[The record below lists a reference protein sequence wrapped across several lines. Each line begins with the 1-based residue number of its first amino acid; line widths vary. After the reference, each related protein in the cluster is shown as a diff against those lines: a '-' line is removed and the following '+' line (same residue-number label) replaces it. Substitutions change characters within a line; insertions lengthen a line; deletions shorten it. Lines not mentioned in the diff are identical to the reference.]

1 MTEKISR
8 RSKKYFIANVALFLG
23 GLVTFGAEYCVQ
35 PIIPVFTES
44 FGVEPASASLA
55 VSFSTAGMACS
66 MILIAL
72 FAKVLPRK
80 TVMTFALILASV
92 IAILIADSDNFGVIL
107 ALRFVQGMW
116 LAGFPAMAFAYINEE
131 FDAKIIGAVTG
142 IYVAGTAVGG
152 LVGRMSLSFLTD
164 VLDWRTA
171 LTILGVTYLLIGLAF
186 VFTLPRPKHL
196 VGQQANASLPDFVK
210 LFRNENLLA
219 VYGVAAA
226 IMGVF
231 VCTYNF
237 ISYVLLAEPYE
248 LSQTQVGLIYF
259 LFVAGTVASAVMGR
273 LADKV
278 GNGKILLVSL
288 LVMFAGVGLTCA
300 ASLAIKL
307 LGVGFVTY
315 GFFGAHSTAAA
326 WVGKLST
333 ADKARL
339 SAGYMLAYYVGASV
353 VGTAGGTFLSTFGW
367 TGVAFFMTAILS
379 IALVLCVKLLRS
391 T

>member
-1 MTEKISR
+1 
-8 RSKKYFIANVALFLG
+8 
-23 GLVTFGAEYCVQ
+23 
-35 PIIPVFTES
+35 
-44 FGVEPASASLA
+44 
-55 VSFSTAGMACS
+55 MAFS

-72 FAKVLPRK
+72 FAKILPRK
-80 TVMTFALILASV
+80 TVMTLALILASAL
-92 IAILIADSDNFGVIL
+92 AILISVSESFTVIL
-107 ALRFVQGMW
+107 ALRFAQGML
-116 LAGFPAMAFAYINEE
+116 LAGFPSMAVAYINEE
-131 FDAKIIGAVTG
+131 FDAKIIGTVTG
-142 IYVAGTAVGG
+142 IYVAGTSVGG

-164 VLDWRTA
+164 VFDWRTA
-171 LTILGVTYLLIGLAF
+171 LTILGATYLLIGLAF

-196 VGQQANASLPDFVK
+196 VGQKSKASLGDFAK
-210 LFRNENLLA
+210 LFRNANLLA

-237 ISYVLLAEPYE
+237 ISYVLLAPPYE
-248 LSQTQVGLIYF
+248 LSQTQVGLIYV

-288 LVMFAGVGLTCA
+288 AIMFAGIGLTCA
-300 ASLAIKL
+300 SSLAVKF

-315 GFFGAHSTAAA
+315 GFFGAHSTAAS

-333 ADKARL
+333 ADKARI
-339 SAGYMLAYYVGASV
+339 SAGYMLVYYVGASV
-353 VGTAGGTFLSTFGW
+353 VGTAGGKFLTAFDW
-367 TGVAFFMTAILS
+367 TGVALFMTAVLS
-379 IALVLCVKLLRS
+379 IALILSVKLLRS